1 MSSAVKILFSTR
13 PAYGHVYALMPLALA
28 ARDAGH
34 DVSIATTGSFLPK
47 LAALGFSTHDVGI
60 TIEDARD
67 RLLASLSTAEMPKE
81 PDGRPNVEMGARL
94 FADMI
99 APRTAAD
106 LEPVLAR
113 LEPDL
118 VIYEQYELGAGVA
131 AHAAGIPAVCHS
143 LTQRLPDEVLGT
155 STAFDVFKGDA
166 YLDIFPDALQQPSF
180 LDHPAR
186 IPIRPVPFAEP
197 GAPLPPWIGASGRPL
212 VYVTLGTV
220 VGTDDVLRPVIEGV
234 GALDVDV
241 LVALGSADGA
251 ELGSLPSNV
260 HVERFVNQPAVL
272 CHADL
277 VVHHGGSGTTLGAL
291 SYGTSQVV
299 LPKGADQFWNAD
311 AMTRAELAVVLEPA
325 HVTPEAVAC
334 VAATEL
340 GNRRPAVEVMR
351 AEIAAMPHPAEVL
364 DQLARTSLEDW
375 VPFVAPKIV

>member
-13 PAYGHVYALMPLALA
+13 PAYGHVYPLMPLALA
-28 ARDAGH
+28 AREAGH
-34 DVSIATTGSFLPK
+34 DVSIATTGHFLPK
-47 LAALGFSTHDVGI
+47 LASLGFSTHDVGI
-60 TIEDARD
+60 TIEDGRD

-81 PDGRPNVEMGARL
+81 TDGRPDVEMGARL
-94 FADMI
+94 FVDMI

-118 VIYEQYELGAGVA
+118 VVYEQYDLGAGVA

-143 LTQRLPDEVLGT
+143 LTQRLPDEVLGAV
-155 STAFDVFKGDA
+155 TAFDVFTGDA

-180 LDHPAR
+180 LDPPCTGPDPTGSVRRAR
-186 IPIRPVPFAEP
+186 RAAAAVDRCE
-197 GAPLPPWIGASGRPL
+197 GRPL

-241 LVALGSADGA
+241 LIALGSADGA
-251 ELGSLPSNV
+251 DLGSLPDNV
-260 HVERFVNQPAVL
+260 HVERFVDQPAVL

-291 SYGTSQVV
+291 SYGTPQVV

-311 AMTRAELAVVLEPA
+311 AMTRAGLAVVLEPD

-334 VAATEL
+334 VAAAEL
-340 GNRRPAVEVMR
+340 GNRRPAVADVR
-351 AEIAAMPHPAEVL
+351 AEIAAMPHPADVL
-364 DQLARTSLEDW
+364 DRLERRSVVRTSR
-375 VPFVAPKIV
+375 